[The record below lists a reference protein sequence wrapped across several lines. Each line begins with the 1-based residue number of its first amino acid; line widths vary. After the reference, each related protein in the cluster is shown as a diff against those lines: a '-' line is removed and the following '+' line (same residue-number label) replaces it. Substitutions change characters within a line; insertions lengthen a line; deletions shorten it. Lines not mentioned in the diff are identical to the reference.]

1 MKEYRILRE
10 IENPRMGP
18 NNHQLLEDRINALAR
33 DGWTVNAFQVSHA
46 TSTSGPVVSINTW
59 FSALMERDARTGGS
73 P

>member
-33 DGWTVNAFQVSHA
+33 DGWRVHSFQVSHA
-46 TSTSGPVVSINTW
+46 TSAAGPVVSVNTW
-59 FSALMERDARTGGS
+59 FSALLERDAAAAG
-73 P
+73 PP